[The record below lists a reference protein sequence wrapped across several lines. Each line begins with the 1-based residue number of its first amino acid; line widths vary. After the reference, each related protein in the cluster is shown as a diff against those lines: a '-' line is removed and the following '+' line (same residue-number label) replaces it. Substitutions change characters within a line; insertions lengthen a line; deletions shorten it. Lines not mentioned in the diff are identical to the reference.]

1 MASSVTPSGRGGFA
15 LKGKGGLIAAGVI
28 VLVLLVGLPAYRL
41 FFLVSVLIGCAVAGG
56 LYLWHELHPVK
67 ESDVEDEKHPL
78 GLNR

>member
-1 MASSVTPSGRGGFA
+1 MASSETPSGQGKFA
-15 LKGKGGLIAAGVI
+15 IKGKGGLIAAAVI

-41 FFLVSVLIGCAVAGG
+41 FFLVSVLIGCTVAGG